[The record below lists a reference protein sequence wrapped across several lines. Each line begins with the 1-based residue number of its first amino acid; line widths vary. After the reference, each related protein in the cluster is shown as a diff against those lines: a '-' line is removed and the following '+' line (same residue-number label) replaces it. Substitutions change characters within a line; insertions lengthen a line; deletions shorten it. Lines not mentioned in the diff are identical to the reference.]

1 MLKVCHRLLCGWEFD
16 DTNWFLAPDPI
27 SAVIMEGP
35 AAGALLFLL
44 IGFILTAGLIDQ
56 ELRHFKF
63 LKHRFFWIYTLFSV
77 LRLPGVFFRQIGCF
91 LSGPLRTP
99 RASIV
104 QSTT

>member
-91 LSGPLRTP
+91 LSSPLRTP
-99 RASIV
+99 IASIV